1 MEKDVKEFSTA
12 NEKLIQVD
20 IEKEMRESFLQYS
33 MAVLVSRALPDV
45 RDGMKPVH
53 RRIIYTMNEADN
65 TSSKPYRKCAYTVG
79 EVLGKYHPHGD
90 ASVYDALVR
99 LAQDFSM
106 RYPLIDGHGNFGS
119 VDGDPPAA
127 YRYTEARMAKIASE
141 LLKDIKKD
149 TIDWGK
155 NYDDKLDEPTVLPVK
170 FPNLLV
176 NGSVGIAVGM
186 ATNIP
191 PHNLN
196 EVCDAIVARMDNPEC
211 GIEEILQYIKGPDF
225 PTGGIIM
232 GYSGIRSAY
241 YTGRGKI
248 TLRGKA
254 EIVEEGNHSR
264 IIVTEIPYMVNKS
277 KLLETT
283 GQLMRDKRIEG
294 ISNLRDESDKD
305 GMRIVYELK
314 RDVNAQVVLNKLYSF
329 TQLQDTVGVIM
340 IALVNGEPKQL
351 TLLEI
356 LDNYIA
362 FQKQIITRRT
372 AFDLKKAKERAH
384 ILQGFLLAIDNIDEV
399 ISILRSSKSVQE
411 GKERLMER
419 FKEDDL
425 AKLLQRAMGENYK
438 DVHFEHEIG
447 LSEEQADA
455 IVQMRL
461 GQLTGLE
468 RDKVISEL
476 AEIMEKINKYRY
488 EVEIGEYNLSRL
500 NGFDIVFRSP
510 SVLPTREELV
520 TAANKG
526 AIITSEIEMVLKLAP
541 CKIIGVTGTEGKT
554 TTTSII
560 YEILKSSGKN
570 CFLGGNIG
578 KPIFTEIKNMKP
590 EDIVVLELSS
600 FQLMGMEVSP
610 DISVVTNMYPDH
622 LNIHSSYEEYQ
633 QAKKNIFLH
642 QNENGVVI
650 LNYDNE
656 ITRKFADEVKSNL
669 VYFSSL
675 QKLKNGYVYDRK
687 DETIKRYA
695 NGKSEN
701 ILKKQEIKLR
711 GIHNYENIC
720 AALAATASIVDEKSQ
735 IKAIKEF
742 NGVEHRLEFVRE
754 LNGVKYYNDSIG
766 TSPASTIAGLNAFD
780 ENIILLAGGSDK
792 GLDYTEIGETIAK
805 KVRVLLLTGPTAEKI
820 ENATKLAMNK
830 AGKETVEIIHCKDLQ
845 EAVSTA
851 NEKAKSG
858 EIVLMSPASASFDA
872 FKNFIERGIKF
883 KEFVNNL

>member
-1 MEKDVKEFSTA
+1 MEYINKKLEEF
-12 NEKLIQVD
+12 NK
-20 IEKEMRESFLQYS
+20 FLDS
-33 MAVLVSRALPDV
+33 KKVAII
-45 RDGMKPVH
+45 GMGV
-53 RRIIYTMNEADN
+53 
-65 TSSKPYRKCAYTVG
+65 
-79 EVLGKYHPHGD
+79 
-90 ASVYDALVR
+90 
-99 LAQDFSM
+99 
-106 RYPLIDGHGNFGS
+106 
-119 VDGDPPAA
+119 
-127 YRYTEARMAKIASE
+127 
-141 LLKDIKKD
+141 
-149 TIDWGK
+149 
-155 NYDDKLDEPTVLPVK
+155 
-170 FPNLLV
+170 
-176 NGSVGIAVGM
+176 
-186 ATNIP
+186 
-191 PHNLN
+191 
-196 EVCDAIVARMDNPEC
+196 
-211 GIEEILQYIKGPDF
+211 
-225 PTGGIIM
+225 
-232 GYSGIRSAY
+232 
-241 YTGRGKI
+241 
-248 TLRGKA
+248 
-254 EIVEEGNHSR
+254 
-264 IIVTEIPYMVNKS
+264 
-277 KLLETT
+277 
-283 GQLMRDKRIEG
+283 
-294 ISNLRDESDKD
+294 SNLPLLDYFYDKNAKVTVFDKNTPSD
-305 GMRIVYELK
+305 
-314 RDVNAQVVLNKLYSF
+314 
-329 TQLQDTVGVIM
+329 
-340 IALVNGEPKQL
+340 
-351 TLLEI
+351 
-356 LDNYIA
+356 
-362 FQKQIITRRT
+362 
-372 AFDLKKAKERAH
+372 
-384 ILQGFLLAIDNIDEV
+384 
-399 ISILRSSKSVQE
+399 
-411 GKERLMER
+411 
-419 FKEDDL
+419 
-425 AKLLQRAMGENYK
+425 
-438 DVHFEHEIG
+438 
-447 LSEEQADA
+447 
-455 IVQMRL
+455 
-461 GQLTGLE
+461 
-468 RDKVISEL
+468 
-476 AEIMEKINKYRY
+476 EIMEKINKYRY

-500 NGFDIVFRSP
+500 NGFDIIFRSP

-669 VYFSSL
+669 VFFSSL
-675 QKLKNGYVYDRK
+675 ENLENGYVYDRK
-687 DETIKRYA
+687 DETIKSYV
-695 NGKSEN
+695 NGKSKN

-720 AALAATASIVDEKSQ
+720 AALAATATIVDEKDQ

-820 ENATKLAMNK
+820 ENATKLAMSK
-830 AGKETVEIIHCKDLQ
+830 SGKETVEIIHCKDLQ
-845 EAVSTA
+845 EAVSMA